1 MRRLHANG
9 AACAQ
14 VFGQLWGEYL
24 QEFRKDDAGRKLNYL
39 ATVVLVTA
47 IIITAI
53 AAVVE

>member
-1 MRRLHANG
+1 
-9 AACAQ
+9 
-14 VFGQLWGEYL
+14 L